1 MFRLIALPAL
11 ILSFLAVGVL
21 PTMAQAP
28 ADSAAAPADTAKTQ
42 HSQPAKPEEVKT
54 PAVLYEKAKLEVDGE
69 AEANGSINFLF
80 VPEGG
85 KAVPFSVAV
94 LKESNKED
102 IAKAIHT
109 PLTIAAGEQY
119 KVKVSGK
126 EIKIEKAKKE
136 FPKFSVTIEKVALP
150 GVTVLVKKD

>member
-1 MFRLIALPAL
+1 
-11 ILSFLAVGVL
+11 
-21 PTMAQAP
+21 MAQAP
-28 ADSAAAPADTAKTQ
+28 ADSAAAPADTAKTAP
-42 HSQPAKPEEVKT
+42 SQPAKPAEVKT
-54 PAVLYEKAKLEVDGE
+54 PAVLYEKAKLEVDG
-69 AEANGSINFLF
+69 SIDFLF
-80 VPEGG
+80 VPAGG

-136 FPKFSVTIEKVALP
+136 FPNFSVTIEKVTLP

>member
-11 ILSFLAVGVL
+11 ILSLLAVGVL
-21 PTMAQAP
+21 PAMAQAP
-28 ADSAAAPADTAKTQ
+28 ADSAAAPADTAKTA
-42 HSQPAKPEEVKT
+42 PAKPAEVKT

-69 AEANGSINFLF
+69 AEANGSINLLF

-85 KAVPFSVAV
+85 KAMPFSVAV
-94 LKESNKED
+94 LKESKKED

-109 PLTIAAGEQY
+109 PLTLAAGDHY
-119 KVKVSGK
+119 KVTVSGK

-136 FPKFSVTIEKVALP
+136 FPKFSVTVEKVALP
-150 GVTVLVKKD
+150 GVTVLVKKG